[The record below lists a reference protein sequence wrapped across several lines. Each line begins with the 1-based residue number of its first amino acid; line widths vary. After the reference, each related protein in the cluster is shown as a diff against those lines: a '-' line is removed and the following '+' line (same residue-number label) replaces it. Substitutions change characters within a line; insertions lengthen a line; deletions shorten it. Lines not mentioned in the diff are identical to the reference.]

1 MTHICAVLHCIIF
14 SKLSNLYVCEEPG
27 YASRFSD
34 VFMGAPKGSVGRNG
48 LEKSDKKVYL

>member
-1 MTHICAVLHCIIF
+1 MTHICAVLHSIIF

-34 VFMGAPKGSVGRNG
+34 VFMGTPKGSAGRNG
-48 LEKSDKKVYL
+48 LEKSDKKV